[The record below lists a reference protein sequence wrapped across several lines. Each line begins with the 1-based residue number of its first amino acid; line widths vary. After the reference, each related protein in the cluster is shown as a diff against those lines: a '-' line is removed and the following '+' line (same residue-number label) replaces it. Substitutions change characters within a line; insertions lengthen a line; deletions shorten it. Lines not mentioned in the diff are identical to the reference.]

1 MAGSRKPGSLGTLP
15 EVHDLNDGTTIR
27 GLTPV
32 PGSVGADASIR
43 KHSKSSAD
51 IVPKHSGLRKPSP
64 VSPETLKKGSR
75 GSKVRKLQRQLNTSL
90 SPSPKLATDGIFG
103 PRTHQAVVQYQRA
116 LSLQADGIVG
126 KKTWYFLL
134 RGDTATDLQPTRVTQ
149 TSAGGATAVPQSV
162 AVLPGGGVAPPPRA

>member
-15 EVHDLNDGTTIR
+15 EVHDLNDGTMIR
-27 GLTPV
+27 GLTSV
-32 PGSVGADASIR
+32 PGSIGADASIR

-90 SPSPKLATDGIFG
+90 SPSPSLRPTEYLVREHI
-103 PRTHQAVVQYQRA
+103 RRWSSTSE
-116 LSLQADGIVG
+116 LSRFQLME
-126 KKTWYFLL
+126 
-134 RGDTATDLQPTRVTQ
+134 
-149 TSAGGATAVPQSV
+149 S
-162 AVLPGGGVAPPPRA
+162 